1 MACKLNGGSVSF
13 ELGYNTGNLY
23 SPISG
28 VSKISKNCTL
38 FFMNA
43 LKIGTFCVDYIKN
56 GYNITRLYFTVHFT

>member
-1 MACKLNGGSVSF
+1 MMACKLNGGSVSF

-38 FFMNA
+38 LFMNA
-43 LKIGTFCVDYIKN
+43 LKIGKFCVD
-56 GYNITRLYFTVHFT
+56 LYKEWL